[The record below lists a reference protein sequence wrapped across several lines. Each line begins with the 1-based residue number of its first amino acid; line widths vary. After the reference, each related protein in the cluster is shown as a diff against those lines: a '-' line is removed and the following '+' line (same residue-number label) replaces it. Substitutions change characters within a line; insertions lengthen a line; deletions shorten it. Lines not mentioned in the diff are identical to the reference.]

1 MRTAALAL
9 TLVVRGC
16 TLGPAAPDAAVLE
29 PTDDAAIPWGPSG
42 PLVLAELAPPG
53 AASTPAGTAALDP
66 IEPAPR
72 PPPPIPELAR
82 APVIEI
88 ARPLTEE
95 DRCADERAAVLLA
108 LGRWCRDPRT
118 SVARAY
124 YDDSLARTKAQ
135 ACRALRRG
143 IARCEL
149 ASWGGDG
156 WWVEF
161 PYASAWRLDARADGD
176 GWRVVEVDF
185 EEDCTGP

>member
-1 MRTAALAL
+1 MRTALALA
-9 TLVVRGC
+9 LVVRGC
-16 TLGPAAPDAAVLE
+16 ALGPVAPDAGTPE
-29 PTDDAAIPWGPSG
+29 PTEDAAIPWAPSG

-53 AASTPAGTAALDP
+53 AD
-66 IEPAPR
+66 
-72 PPPPIPELAR
+72 PPPPAAR
-82 APVIEI
+82 ASEDAPPLALATDEPAIARAAVIEI
-88 ARPLTEE
+88 ARPLTDE
-95 DRCADERAAVLLA
+95 DRCAGERAAVLRA

-118 SVARAY
+118 TVARAY
-124 YDDSLARTKAQ
+124 YDDSLDETKAQ

-149 ASWGGDG
+149 ADWGGDG

-161 PYASAWRLDARADGD
+161 PYASAWHLAALADGD